1 MTRPSPISRLAHRCA
16 MFGCP
21 ASLRESLA
29 EQTLRLA
36 SAAAVRLARAGELR
50 WCDVDC
56 VAVDAAAWCMGDGL
70 RRYRRTRSAWST
82 YVSAAVRREAARI
95 QDDGRRME
103 AIRRRMCKGITEE
116 NENDFT
122 ID

>member
-36 SAAAVRLARAGELR
+36 SAAAVRLALAGEAR
-50 WCDVDC
+50 WCDADC
-56 VAVDAAAWCMGDGL
+56 IAVDAAAWCMGDGL

-82 YVSAAVRREAARI
+82 YVSAAVRREAERMSAEEARLARVRAEI
-95 QDDGRRME
+95 L
-103 AIRRRMCKGITEE
+103 K
-116 NENDFT
+116 NEKFSGGGT
-122 ID
+122 PL

>member
-50 WCDVDC
+50 WCDADC

-82 YVSAAVRREAARI
+82 YVSAAVRREAARVVAEEARVARLRREI
-95 QDDGRRME
+95 ARRQGEDG
-103 AIRRRMCKGITEE
+103 
-116 NENDFT
+116 DSHF
-122 ID
+122 